1 MKKLEQKNPDFI
13 LSTQLIQVKKI
24 RVPPRKYSVVTADCF
39 SEKTQTYDD
48 SVVAY
53 SVVELQLFSVTRYG
67 DFFPEHMVTLQPFRL
82 SYNIIQM
89 GHGMNPSQPGII

>member
-1 MKKLEQKNPDFI
+1 M
-13 LSTQLIQVKKI
+13 KKI

-48 SVVAY
+48 

-89 GHGMNPSQPGII
+89 GHGMNPGQPGII